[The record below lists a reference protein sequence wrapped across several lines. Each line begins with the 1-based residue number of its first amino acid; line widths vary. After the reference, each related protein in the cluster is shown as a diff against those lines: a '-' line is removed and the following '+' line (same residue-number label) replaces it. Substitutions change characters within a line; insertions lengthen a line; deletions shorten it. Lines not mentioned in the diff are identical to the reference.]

1 LGIVNRVVPAHQ
13 LLSAANDAAFAL
25 AKKPAVAVRI
35 AKQMMKQH
43 LRANLDRVIREE
55 VLAIASQ
62 LESPETGEAL
72 SAFLQKRKPDFSR
85 FR

>member
-1 LGIVNRVVPAHQ
+1 MGIVNRVVPGDQ
-13 LLSAANDAAFAL
+13 L
-25 AKKPAVAVRI
+25 AKTAQVAAQMLAEKPAGAVCL

-43 LRANLDRVIREE
+43 LRADLERVIREE
-55 VLAIASQ
+55 VLAIAEQ

-72 SAFLQKRKPDFSR
+72 AAFLQKRKPDFSR